1 MITQKLFCPYTKWKL
16 LTVILTYQQWV
27 IWISHL
33 FITEAF
39 IEHFIYVLR
48 NPLQEN

>member
-16 LTVILTYQQWV
+16 LTVILTYQQRV

-39 IEHFIYVLR
+39 VGHFIYVLR
-48 NPLQEN
+48 SSLQEN